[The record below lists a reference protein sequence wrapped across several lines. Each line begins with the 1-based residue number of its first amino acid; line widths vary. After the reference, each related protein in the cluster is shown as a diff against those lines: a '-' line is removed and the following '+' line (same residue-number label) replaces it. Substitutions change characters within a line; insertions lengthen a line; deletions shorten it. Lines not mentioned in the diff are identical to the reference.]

1 MEQHVSA
8 TVDQTSR
15 FEQLL
20 ADLKITSGDLTEVPQ
35 QLADVTQAGFEAS
48 TSTIA
53 VAGQHSSGAYSV
65 QLNNQNGGLPSPG
78 RNGPSNSPRRRCC
91 RNSAQRAE
99 SLEAVTRSGGREG
112 QAEA

>member
-53 VAGQHSSGAYSV
+53 VTPNRANNRFVSRIDSRNAAPVIDAPTNPKNPASASV
-65 QLNNQNGGLPSPG
+65 SVNRSVETVAKG
-78 RNGPSNSPRRRCC
+78 RNS
-91 RNSAQRAE
+91 E
-99 SLEAVTRSGGREG
+99 
-112 QAEA
+112 